1 MVGGID
7 GPGVI
12 VGVFRGEVFVIIS
25 SHVVVFRLGDDLVSL
40 YYYGA
45 LL

>member
-12 VGVFRGEVFVIIS
+12 VGVVRGEVFVIIS
-25 SHVVVFRLGDDLVSL
+25 SHVVVFRLGDD
-40 YYYGA
+40 
-45 LL
+45 